1 MERVLNYYDDK
12 DYYYYRDLE
21 CEIKANYRYFG
32 SMGLLMA
39 DDGDYLGICYIGG
52 NPDDIPVELD
62 FLVQVWEGFKGF
74 SEGE

>member
-1 MERVLNYYDDK
+1 MEMVLNYYDDK
-12 DYYYYRDLE
+12 DYYYYRYLE
-21 CEIKANYRYFG
+21 NEIDANHRYFG

-39 DDGDYLGICYIGG
+39 DDGNYLGVCYIGG

-62 FLVQVWEGFKGF
+62 FLVQVWKGIKGF